1 MLELN
6 DGNNSQSEFDPKYF
20 KRKESL
26 VIKDFE
32 TAFKCY
38 EKLLGKIANIRQW
51 TVTVMVALIV
61 FTLTSKDFSLKD
73 IIATVLIC
81 FCAFLILELRE
92 RSSMKFDKTVILEM
106 ERIFMIQDNDE
117 YESKINDFKFRDL
130 RLTDIKRR
138 QKCFHLLR
146 SLLKTEVLFWYV
158 TWMIIWLVIIMLKF
172 DCAKL

>member
-6 DGNNSQSEFDPKYF
+6 YGNNPQSMFDPKYF
-20 KRKESL
+20 KRKENL

-38 EKLLGKIANIRQW
+38 EKLLGKIANVRQW

-61 FTLTSKDFSLKD
+61 FTLTNKEFSVRD

-92 RSSMKFDKTVILEM
+92 RSSMKFDKSVILEM
-106 ERIFMIQDNDE
+106 ETIFMIQDNDE
-117 YESKINDFKFRDL
+117 YESKINEFKFRDL

-146 SLLKTEVLFWYV
+146 SLLKTEVLFWYL
-158 TWMIIWLVIIMLKF
+158 TWMIIWIVIIMLKF
-172 DCAKL
+172 NCAKL